1 MIESRSNFKQKIEK
15 LKVVAEPNRL
25 RILMMLSHKSLCVC
39 EITSLLGLTTA
50 TVSKHLSI
58 LNKAGFIIDTK
69 DGRWINYSL
78 VPRGVDFVVDELLN
92 YIEKWYKEEQIVQRD
107 YELILTIN
115 RDELICSP
123 NKCVL

>member
-1 MIESRSNFKQKIEK
+1 MIESRSNFKRKIEK

-39 EITSLLGLTTA
+39 EITALLGLTTA

-69 DGRWINYSL
+69 DGKWINYSL

-92 YIEKWYKEEQIVQRD
+92 YIVKWYKEEQIVQRD